1 MAASRTSLEGVILHL
16 CSEETGS
23 GHSSTAG
30 LKGIWL
36 FSVFSYHMGMAVWG
50 GGVTLPTAGPFSLT
64 RGAGQ

>member
-1 MAASRTSLEGVILHL
+1 MAASRTCLEGVILHL

-36 FSVFSYHMGMAVWG
+36 FSVFSYHMGMA